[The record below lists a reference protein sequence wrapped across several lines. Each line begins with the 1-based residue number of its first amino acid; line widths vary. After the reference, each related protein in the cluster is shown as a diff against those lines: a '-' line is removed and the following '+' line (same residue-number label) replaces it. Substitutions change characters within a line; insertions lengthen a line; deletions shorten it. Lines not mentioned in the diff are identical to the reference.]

1 MYARIL
7 VVLPHPDDEA
17 FGMSGTIAKYISQG
31 AHVTYACLTLGEM
44 GRNMGNPPFANRV
57 TLPQVRKQ
65 ELLESC
71 MALGIQDLRMLGYHD
86 KTIEFENQDELDA
99 KIRQLIDEVKPELVL
114 TFYPGY
120 AVHPDHN
127 ATGAAVVRTISRM
140 PKEDR
145 PEVHCAAFA
154 HNRFQA
160 LGEPDVHVDIRDH
173 LLQKLASIRA
183 HRSQFQAVEMFGGKE
198 PTLEQLQERF
208 HTESFYRFRF
218 NDEAAAEA

>member
-17 FGMSGTIAKYISQG
+17 FGMSGTIAKYVSEG

-44 GRNMGNPPFANRV
+44 GRNLGNPPFASRV
-57 TLPQVRKQ
+57 TLPQIRKQ
-65 ELLESC
+65 ELLASC
-71 MALGIQDLRMLGYHD
+71 EALGIQDLRMLGYLD
-86 KTIEFENQDELDA
+86 KTIEFEDQDALDA
-99 KIRQLIDEVKPELVL
+99 KIRALIDEVKPELVL

-127 ATGAAVVRTISRM
+127 ATGAAVVRTIARM
-140 PKEDR
+140 PKEER
-145 PEVHCAAFA
+145 PEVHCVAIS
-154 HNRFQA
+154 HNRFEV
-160 LGEPDVHVDIRDH
+160 LGEPDVQVDVRNY

-183 HRSQFQAVEMFGGKE
+183 HRSQFQAVEMFGGRE

-208 HTESFYRFRF
+208 PAEFFYRFRF
-218 NDEAAAEA
+218 SDS

>member
-7 VVLPHPDDEA
+7 IVLPHPDDEA
-17 FGMSGTIAKYISQG
+17 FGMSGTIARYVSEG
-31 AHVTYACLTLGEM
+31 AHVTYACLTLGQM
-44 GRNMGNPPFANRV
+44 GRNLGNPPFASRV
-57 TLPQVRKQ
+57 TLPEVRKR

-71 MALGIQDLRMLGYHD
+71 KALGIQDLRMLGYMD
-86 KTIEFENQDELDA
+86 KTIEFEDQDVLDA

-127 ATGAAVVRTISRM
+127 ATGAAVVRTIARM
-140 PKEDR
+140 PKEER
-145 PEVHCAAFA
+145 PEVHCVAIA

-160 LGEPDVHVDIRDH
+160 LGEPDVQVDVRDF
-173 LLQKLASIRA
+173 LDKKLASIRA

-198 PTLEQLQERF
+198 PSLEILKERF
-208 HTESFYRFRF
+208 PTEFFYRFRF
-218 NDEAAAEA
+218 ADS